1 MTIQELAKRIE
12 EYLHFEDYKAD
23 ISLNGLQVCG
33 EPEKEV
39 RKAAFAV
46 DASLLSMKRA
56 IELNAD
62 ILFVHHGMFWGAPI
76 AVKGAHFK
84 RIKTMIDGALSLF
97 ASHIPL
103 DAHPVIGNNAQI
115 AKCLSLQNLQQFST
129 WRGMSIGFKGT
140 LPNPLTVQ
148 EIIKA
153 LNIPDNPHNAIIRG
167 GKELNRTVA
176 VVSGGAAED
185 VNDAINEGIDCF
197 ITGDS
202 SHTQYHTALEAG
214 INMLSLGHYQTE
226 TFGIKAL
233 GDYIHSTYGIDTVF
247 IDIPTGL

>member
-1 MTIQELAKRIE
+1 ME
-12 EYLHFEDYKAD
+12 
-23 ISLNGLQVCG
+23 
-33 EPEKEV
+33 
-39 RKAAFAV
+39 
-46 DASLLSMKRA
+46 
-56 IELNAD
+56 
-62 ILFVHHGMFWGAPI
+62 
-76 AVKGAHFK
+76 
-84 RIKTMIDGALSLF
+84 
-97 ASHIPL
+97 
-103 DAHPVIGNNAQI
+103 
-115 AKCLSLQNLQQFST
+115 
-129 WRGMSIGFKGT
+129 
-140 LPNPLTVQ
+140 TV
-148 EIIKA
+148 A
-153 LNIPDNPHNAIIRG
+153 HNAIIRG